1 MAVNAHI
8 SGDFLDIYPYMNW
21 IFLLTQ
27 EGDLLL
33 ARTEELISDK
43 PLHDFLF
50 RQSEEAD
57 QNFTPPELSLEFG
70 IDSFKKIAKIADM
83 FSFAD
88 MRFFYSNIIYGANN
102 GLYFSS
108 FDTRASEV
116 SQIRKITDAPISS
129 ISAKFMTVFGASLEA
144 GVTTLYGV
152 ENGNYARSSEGGP
165 LASRVGVSDDRI
177 YYYFGSSNIEH
188 AQYERS
194 IAQSENEW
202 FAEEVERESIVDI
215 KEVEPYSLGDLEPDF
230 VFNANGGVFL
240 KKGKRLI
247 YRKNG
252 VIKPFEFS
260 LDIEG
265 KIIRAH
271 LLAGKRCF
279 ESLTGL
285 FSQERNQLNILLDGE
300 CINSRG
306 YSNSKNFK
314 NMIGAVNDSGAH
326 LFKI

>member
-1 MAVNAHI
+1 MTVNVHI

-33 ARTEELISDK
+33 ARTEELITDK

-50 RQSEEAD
+50 RQSEEMNK
-57 QNFTPPELSLEFG
+57 NFAPPELSLEFG
-70 IDSFKKIAKIADM
+70 MGNFKKIAKISDM

-108 FDTRASEV
+108 FDTETSEV
-116 SQIRKITDAPISS
+116 GQIQKITDAPISS

-194 IAQSENEW
+194 ATQPENKW
-202 FAEEVERESIVDI
+202 FPEEVERESIVDI
-215 KEVEPYSLGDLEPDF
+215 KEVETYALGDLEPDF
-230 VFNANGGVFL
+230 IFNANGGVFL

-252 VIKPFEFS
+252 VIKPFEFP
-260 LDIEG
+260 LDLEG

-285 FSQERNQLNILLDGE
+285 FSQERNELNTLLDGE

-306 YSNSKNFK
+306 YSNSKNYK